1 MRNKVPLHIHLD
13 LVGGIAGDMFLSA
26 ITDARPE
33 LVEGLMSAFNA
44 LELPSG
50 VSYSFEERSDGIF
63 RGRGF
68 LTDEKRASEKHTH
81 FPELCERI
89 RDSTL
94 ADSVIFRAIRI
105 FTILAEA
112 ESEVHGVPLE
122 RVSFHEVGAW
132 DSVLDIVGAAFLID
146 QLGCTWSWGPV
157 PLGGGFV
164 KTAHGSLPIPAPAT
178 SILLKGFEFF
188 DDGLYGERVTPTGA
202 AILRHLTDLSG
213 MVGGKLG
220 TIGIGF
226 GTSKL
231 EGKSNILR
239 ASVFSLEPLDSRTD
253 TVGVLEFEVDDQSPE
268 DLAHSLDLIRVNSG
282 VLDVVQWPCLGK
294 KNRIGA
300 HIQVL
305 CLPECLNDVQNL
317 CLLETSTIGLRWR
330 REERSVL
337 GRRTVTVEDGGTEV
351 RVKIVD
357 RPDGSLSTKAE
368 HEDIRLLKGHYE
380 ARKLAKTSVE
390 KKARE

>member
-1 MRNKVPLHIHLD
+1 MNKVPFHIHLD

-26 ITDARPE
+26 VTDARPE
-33 LVEGLMSAFNA
+33 LVEGLMSTFHG
-44 LELPSG
+44 LELPSE

-68 LTDEKRASEKHTH
+68 LTHENRSPGKHTH
-81 FPELCERI
+81 FPELCKRI
-89 RDSTL
+89 QGSKIS
-94 ADSVIFRAIRI
+94 DSVIFRAIAI

-112 ESEVHGVPLE
+112 ESEVHGVPLD
-122 RVSFHEVGAW
+122 RVNFHEVGAW
-132 DSVLDIVGAAFLID
+132 DSVLDIVGAAFLIE
-146 QLGCTWSWGPV
+146 QLECTWSWGPV
-157 PLGGGFV
+157 PLGGGFIN
-164 KTAHGSLPIPAPAT
+164 TAHGSLPIPAPAT
-178 SILLKGFEFF
+178 SILLKGFEFY
-188 DDGLYGERVTPTGA
+188 DDGLHGERVTPTGA

-220 TIGIGF
+220 SIGVGF

-231 EGKSNILR
+231 EGRSNILR
-239 ASVFSLEPLDSRTD
+239 ASVFSLEHLDSKTD

-268 DLAHSLDLIRVNSG
+268 DLAYSLDLLRGNSG
-282 VLDVVQWPCLGK
+282 VLDVVQWPSFGK
-294 KNRIGA
+294 KNRVGA

-305 CLPECLNDVQNL
+305 CLPERLNDVQNL

-337 GRRTVTVEDGGTEV
+337 GRRTVTVEEGGADV
-351 RVKIVD
+351 RVKIID

-368 HEDIRLLKGHYE
+368 HEDIRLVKGRYE
-380 ARKLAKTSVE
+380 ARKVAKTSAE
-390 KKARE
+390 KKARK